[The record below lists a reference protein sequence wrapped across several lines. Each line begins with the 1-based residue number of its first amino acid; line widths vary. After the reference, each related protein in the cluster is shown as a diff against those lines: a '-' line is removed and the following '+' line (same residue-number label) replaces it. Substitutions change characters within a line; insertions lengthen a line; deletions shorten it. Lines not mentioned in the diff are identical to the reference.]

1 MEAGG
6 DQCVAFSAD
15 RAGDVVDAGVRAQ
28 GAGEA
33 GCPHAGDREWG
44 GLLGG
49 FVADDPVG
57 GELFPGGGVA
67 GAAEFHGCT
76 TVFAQVFA

>member
-1 MEAGG
+1 M
-6 DQCVAFSAD
+6 
-15 RAGDVVDAGVRAQ
+15 DVGARAQ

-33 GCPHAGDREWG
+33 SGAHAGDRKWG

-67 GAAEFHGCT
+67 GAAEFHGCA